1 MLFGTA
7 KTIVGL
13 PLNICMIVET
23 VNTTIITLVATPLIH
38 ITTKAV
44 QVIIK
49 DNSISSHLKAE

>member
-1 MLFGTA
+1 MLFGTV

-13 PLNICMIVET
+13 PLSICVIVET
-23 VNTTIITLVATPLIH
+23 VNTMIITLVATPLIH

-49 DNSISSHLKAE
+49 DNSISSHLKVE

>member
-13 PLNICMIVET
+13 PLHICMIVET
-23 VNTTIITLVATPLIH
+23 VNTMIITLFATPLIH
-38 ITTKAV
+38 ITTKVV

-49 DNSISSHLKAE
+49 DNSISSHLKVE

>member
-23 VNTTIITLVATPLIH
+23 VNTMIITLFATPLIH

-49 DNSISSHLKAE
+49 DNSISSHLKVE

>member
-1 MLFGTA
+1 MLFGTV

-13 PLNICMIVET
+13 PLSICVIVET
-23 VNTTIITLVATPLIH
+23 VSTMIITLVATPLIH

-49 DNSISSHLKAE
+49 DNSISSHLKVE

>member
-1 MLFGTA
+1 MLFGTV

-13 PLNICMIVET
+13 PLSICMIVET

>member
-7 KTIVGL
+7 KTNVGL
-13 PLNICMIVET
+13 ALSICMIVET
-23 VNTTIITLVATPLIH
+23 VHTMIIALVAPPIIH

-49 DNSISSHLKAE
+49 DNSISSHLKVE

>member
-1 MLFGTA
+1 MLFGTV

-13 PLNICMIVET
+13 PLHIRMIVET
-23 VNTTIITLVATPLIH
+23 VNTMIITLFATPLIH

-49 DNSISSHLKAE
+49 DNSISSYLKVE

>member
-7 KTIVGL
+7 KTNVSL
-13 PLNICMIVET
+13 PLSICMIVET
-23 VNTTIITLVATPLIH
+23 VHTMLIALVASPIIH

-49 DNSISSHLKAE
+49 DNSISSHLKVE

>member
-7 KTIVGL
+7 KTNVGL
-13 PLNICMIVET
+13 PLSICMIVET
-23 VNTTIITLVATPLIH
+23 VHTMIIALVAPPIIH

-49 DNSISSHLKAE
+49 DNSISSHLKVE

>member
-13 PLNICMIVET
+13 PLHICMIVEI
-23 VNTTIITLVATPLIH
+23 VNTMIITLFATPLIH
-38 ITTKAV
+38 ITTKVV

-49 DNSISSHLKAE
+49 DNSISSHLKVE

>member
-13 PLNICMIVET
+13 PLHICMIVET
-23 VNTTIITLVATPLIH
+23 VNTMIITLVATPLIH

-49 DNSISSHLKAE
+49 DNSISSHLKVE

>member
-7 KTIVGL
+7 KTNVGL
-13 PLNICMIVET
+13 PLSICMIVET
-23 VNTTIITLVATPLIH
+23 VHTMLIALVASPIIH

-49 DNSISSHLKAE
+49 DNSISSHLKVE

>member
-1 MLFGTA
+1 MLFGTV

-13 PLNICMIVET
+13 PLSICMIVET
-23 VNTTIITLVATPLIH
+23 VHTMIIALVAPPLIH

-49 DNSISSHLKAE
+49 DNSISSHLKVE

>member
-13 PLNICMIVET
+13 PLHICMIVET
-23 VNTTIITLVATPLIH
+23 VNTMIITLFATTLIH

-49 DNSISSHLKAE
+49 DNSISNHLKVE

>member
-23 VNTTIITLVATPLIH
+23 VNTMIITLFATPFIH
-38 ITTKAV
+38 INTKAV

-49 DNSISSHLKAE
+49 DNSISSHLKVE